1 MYTILW
7 GKSTLLLKH
16 FRNNLLNIY
25 SIGLNRAEHTVAE
38 PALSTAEDGNKP
50 RTVQIQATDKYE
62 RPADGREQRGV
73 QGKAS
78 HDCYL
83 KSNVPSRARR
93 LKQNLPISLMIPE
106 RTAELQDHLSMA
118 AMPRGGRNCP
128 CGKTPRR
135 T

>member
-1 MYTILW
+1 MGIPPPPKSITHCLKFTKFTVYTILW

-62 RPADGREQRGV
+62 ASRWPGAERGSRE
-73 QGKAS
+73 S
-78 HDCYL
+78 
-83 KSNVPSRARR
+83 
-93 LKQNLPISLMIPE
+93 LP
-106 RTAELQDHLSMA
+106 
-118 AMPRGGRNCP
+118 
-128 CGKTPRR
+128 
-135 T
+135 